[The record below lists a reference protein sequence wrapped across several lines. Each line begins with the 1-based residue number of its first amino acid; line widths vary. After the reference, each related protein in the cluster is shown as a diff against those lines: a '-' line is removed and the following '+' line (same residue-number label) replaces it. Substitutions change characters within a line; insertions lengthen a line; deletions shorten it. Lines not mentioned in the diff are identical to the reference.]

1 MSKTLTLATI
11 TLIGELFYP
20 LLKRVFFRNNIEPM
34 ASIKTEN
41 KLALSTFL
49 SQGAIVI
56 FNFTLVYYLRE
67 CGINSVGI
75 GVASSIYPTLYF
87 LGCIFMP
94 KVLPSINGKT
104 RILMADIGMALS
116 GIILTLIKNEALIM
130 VDLVFYGL
138 FQSLLWTNMETW
150 ITGGKEG
157 DELTSRLTLFN
168 FSWSFSVGLA
178 TSFSGFVSEY
188 STRLSIW
195 SGCTFF
201 LISALLVALSG
212 RSYDSKEKKEEVIE
226 IDNSSPL
233 RFPSWIGVLL
243 VYTGYSLVLT
253 VFPQYALDNL
263 GYSESITGNILL
275 FRGISVTIA
284 FLVMQKNRA
293 WQKGVGPILLSQSLF
308 ALLTFLIL
316 AFKSIPA
323 YAVLFALYG
332 GVFALSYNL
341 SIFHGAEGAKER
353 HKRMVIHEV
362 LLTIGTIVGSLVGGF
377 VYQYF
382 SFKTLVLTIT
392 VISLSTVVTEYFVVF
407 IKRK

>member
-1 MSKTLTLATI
+1 
-11 TLIGELFYP
+11 
-20 LLKRVFFRNNIEPM
+20 M
-34 ASIKTEN
+34 AHFKTEN

-49 SQGAIVI
+49 SQGSIVI

-67 CGINSVGI
+67 CGIDSVGI
-75 GVASSIYPTLYF
+75 GLASSIYPTLYF

-94 KVLPSINGKT
+94 KLLPSLKGKA
-104 RILMADIGMALS
+104 RILAANIGMAFTGLV
-116 GIILTLIKNEALIM
+116 LTFIKNEALIM
-130 VDLVFYGL
+130 TDLVFYGL

-195 SGCTFF
+195 SGCVFF

-212 RSYDSKEKKEEVIE
+212 RSYDSKKEKEEIVSE
-226 IDNSSPL
+226 DHSSPL
-233 RFPSWIGVLL
+233 RFPSWAGVLL

-253 VFPQYALDNL
+253 VFPQYAMDTL
-263 GYSESITGNILL
+263 GYSESVTGNILL

-284 FLVMQKNRA
+284 FLIMQKARV
-293 WQKGVGPILLSQSLF
+293 WQKGVGPILGSQAFF
-308 ALLTFLIL
+308 AILTFLMLFLRSIA
-316 AFKSIPA
+316 AFAI
-323 YAVLFALYG
+323 LFALYG
-332 GVFALSYNL
+332 FVFALSYDL
-341 SIFHGAEGAKER
+341 SIFHGAEGAKDR

-362 LLTIGTIVGSLVGGF
+362 LLTLGTIIGSLVGGF

-382 SFKTLVLTIT
+382 SFKTLVLTISILSV
-392 VISLSTVVTEYFVVF
+392 VIVVIKALALS
-407 IKRK
+407 IKRE

>member
-1 MSKTLTLATI
+1 
-11 TLIGELFYP
+11 
-20 LLKRVFFRNNIEPM
+20 M
-34 ASIKTEN
+34 AHFKTEN

-49 SQGAIVI
+49 SQGSIVI

-67 CGINSVGI
+67 CGIDSVGI
-75 GVASSIYPTLYF
+75 GLASSIYPTLYF

-94 KVLPSINGKT
+94 KFLPSLKGKA
-104 RILMADIGMALS
+104 RILAANIGMAFTGLV
-116 GIILTLIKNEALIM
+116 LTFIKNEALIM
-130 VDLVFYGL
+130 TDLVFYGL

-157 DELTSRLTLFN
+157 GELTSRLTLFN

-195 SGCTFF
+195 SGCVFF

-212 RSYDSKEKKEEVIE
+212 RSYDSKKEKEEIVSE
-226 IDNSSPL
+226 DHSSPL
-233 RFPSWIGVLL
+233 RFPSWAGVLL

-253 VFPQYALDNL
+253 VFPQYAMDTL
-263 GYSESITGNILL
+263 GYSESVTGNILL

-284 FLVMQKNRA
+284 FLIMQKARV
-293 WQKGVGPILLSQSLF
+293 WQKGVGPILGSQAFF
-308 ALLTFLIL
+308 AILTFLML
-316 AFKSIPA
+316 FLRSVAAFAI
-323 YAVLFALYG
+323 LFALYG
-332 GVFALSYNL
+332 FVFALSYDL
-341 SIFHGAEGAKER
+341 SIFHGAEGAKDR

-362 LLTIGTIVGSLVGGF
+362 LLTLGTIIGSLVGGF

-382 SFKTLVLTIT
+382 SFKTLVLTISILSV
-392 VISLSTVVTEYFVVF
+392 VIVVIEALALS

>member
-1 MSKTLTLATI
+1 
-11 TLIGELFYP
+11 
-20 LLKRVFFRNNIEPM
+20 M
-34 ASIKTEN
+34 AHFKTEN

-49 SQGAIVI
+49 SQGSIVI

-67 CGINSVGI
+67 CGIDSVGI
-75 GVASSIYPTLYF
+75 GLASSIYPTLYF

-94 KVLPSINGKT
+94 KFLPSLKGKA
-104 RILMADIGMALS
+104 RILAANIGMAFTGLV
-116 GIILTLIKNEALIM
+116 LTFIKNEALIM
-130 VDLVFYGL
+130 TDLVFYGL

-195 SGCTFF
+195 SGCVFF

-212 RSYDSKEKKEEVIE
+212 RSYDSKKEKEEIVSE
-226 IDNSSPL
+226 DHSSPL
-233 RFPSWIGVLL
+233 RFPSWAGVLL

-253 VFPQYALDNL
+253 VFPQYAMDTL
-263 GYSESITGNILL
+263 GYSESVTGNILL

-284 FLVMQKNRA
+284 FLIMQKARV
-293 WQKGVGPILLSQSLF
+293 WQKGVGPILGSQAFF
-308 ALLTFLIL
+308 AILTFLMLFLRSIA
-316 AFKSIPA
+316 AFAI
-323 YAVLFALYG
+323 LFALYG
-332 GVFALSYNL
+332 FVFALSYDL
-341 SIFHGAEGAKER
+341 SIFHGAEGAKDR

-362 LLTIGTIVGSLVGGF
+362 LLTLGTIIGSLVGGF

-382 SFKTLVLTIT
+382 SFKTLVLTISILSM
-392 VISLSTVVTEYFVVF
+392 VIVVIEALALS

>member
-1 MSKTLTLATI
+1 MDSFNIPSRARHFTC
-11 TLIGELFYP
+11 FV
-20 LLKRVFFRNNIEPM
+20 LKIVFQRNNIKPM
-34 ASIKTEN
+34 AHFKTEN

-49 SQGAIVI
+49 SQGSIVI

-67 CGINSVGI
+67 CGIDSVGI
-75 GVASSIYPTLYF
+75 GLASSIYPTLYF

-94 KVLPSINGKT
+94 KLLPSLNGKA
-104 RILMADIGMALS
+104 RILAANIGMAFTGLV
-116 GIILTLIKNEALIM
+116 LTFIKNEALIM
-130 VDLVFYGL
+130 TDLVFYGL

-157 DELTSRLTLFN
+157 GELTSRLTLFN

-195 SGCTFF
+195 SGCVFF

-212 RSYDSKEKKEEVIE
+212 RSYDSKKEKEEIVSE
-226 IDNSSPL
+226 DHSSPL
-233 RFPSWIGVLL
+233 RFPSWAGVLL

-253 VFPQYALDNL
+253 VFPQYAMDTL
-263 GYSESITGNILL
+263 GYSESVTGNILL

-284 FLVMQKNRA
+284 FLIMQKARV
-293 WQKGVGPILLSQSLF
+293 WQKGVGPILGSQAFF
-308 ALLTFLIL
+308 AILTFLML
-316 AFKSIPA
+316 FLRSVAAFAI
-323 YAVLFALYG
+323 LFALYG
-332 GVFALSYNL
+332 FVFALSYDL
-341 SIFHGAEGAKER
+341 SIFHGAEGAKDR

-362 LLTIGTIVGSLVGGF
+362 LLTLGTIIGSLVGGF

-382 SFKTLVLTIT
+382 SFKTLVLTISILSV
-392 VISLSTVVTEYFVVF
+392 VIVVIEALALS

>member
-1 MSKTLTLATI
+1 
-11 TLIGELFYP
+11 
-20 LLKRVFFRNNIEPM
+20 M
-34 ASIKTEN
+34 AHFKTEN

-49 SQGAIVI
+49 SQGSIVI

-67 CGINSVGI
+67 CGIDSVGI
-75 GVASSIYPTLYF
+75 GLASSIYPALYF

-94 KVLPSINGKT
+94 KLLPSLNGKA
-104 RILMADIGMALS
+104 RILAANIGMAFTGLV
-116 GIILTLIKNEALIM
+116 LTFIKNEALIM
-130 VDLVFYGL
+130 TDLVFYGL

-157 DELTSRLTLFN
+157 GELTSRLTLFN

-195 SGCTFF
+195 SGCVFF

-212 RSYDSKEKKEEVIE
+212 RSYDSKKEKEEIVSE
-226 IDNSSPL
+226 DHSSPL
-233 RFPSWIGVLL
+233 RFPSWAGVLL

-253 VFPQYALDNL
+253 VFPQYAMDTL
-263 GYSESITGNILL
+263 GYSESVTGNILL

-284 FLVMQKNRA
+284 FLIMQKARV
-293 WQKGVGPILLSQSLF
+293 WQKGVGPILGSQAFF
-308 ALLTFLIL
+308 AILTFLMLFLRSIA
-316 AFKSIPA
+316 AFAI
-323 YAVLFALYG
+323 LFALYG
-332 GVFALSYNL
+332 FVFALSYDL
-341 SIFHGAEGAKER
+341 SIFHGAEGAKDR

-362 LLTIGTIVGSLVGGF
+362 LLTLGTIIGSLVGGF

-382 SFKTLVLTIT
+382 SFKTLVLTISILSM
-392 VISLSTVVTEYFVVF
+392 VIVVIEALALS
-407 IKRK
+407 IKRE

>member
-1 MSKTLTLATI
+1 
-11 TLIGELFYP
+11 
-20 LLKRVFFRNNIEPM
+20 M
-34 ASIKTEN
+34 AHFKTEN

-49 SQGAIVI
+49 SQGSIVI

-67 CGINSVGI
+67 CGIDSVGI
-75 GVASSIYPTLYF
+75 GLASSIYPTLYF

-94 KVLPSINGKT
+94 KFLPSLNGKA
-104 RILMADIGMALS
+104 RILAANIGMAFTGLV
-116 GIILTLIKNEALIM
+116 LTFIKNEALIM
-130 VDLVFYGL
+130 TDLVFYGL

-195 SGCTFF
+195 SGCVFF

-212 RSYDSKEKKEEVIE
+212 RSYDSKKEKEEIVSE
-226 IDNSSPL
+226 DHSSPL
-233 RFPSWIGVLL
+233 RFPSWAGVLL

-253 VFPQYALDNL
+253 VFPQYAMDTL
-263 GYSESITGNILL
+263 GYSESVTGNILL
-275 FRGISVTIA
+275 FRGISVTVA
-284 FLVMQKNRA
+284 FLIMQKARV
-293 WQKGVGPILLSQSLF
+293 WQKGVGPILGSQAFF
-308 ALLTFLIL
+308 AILTFLML
-316 AFKSIPA
+316 FLRSVAAFAI
-323 YAVLFALYG
+323 LFALYG
-332 GVFALSYNL
+332 FVFALSYDL
-341 SIFHGAEGAKER
+341 SIFHGAEGAKDR

-362 LLTIGTIVGSLVGGF
+362 LLTLGTIIGSLVGGF

-382 SFKTLVLTIT
+382 SFKTLVLTISILSV
-392 VISLSTVVTEYFVVF
+392 VIVVIEALALS
-407 IKRK
+407 IKRE

>member
-1 MSKTLTLATI
+1 MDSFNIPSRARHFTC
-11 TLIGELFYP
+11 FV
-20 LLKRVFFRNNIEPM
+20 LKIVFQRNNIKPM
-34 ASIKTEN
+34 AHFKTEN

-49 SQGAIVI
+49 SQGSIVI

-67 CGINSVGI
+67 CGIDSVGI
-75 GVASSIYPTLYF
+75 GLASSIYPTLYF

-94 KVLPSINGKT
+94 KLLPSLKGKA
-104 RILMADIGMALS
+104 RILAANIGMAFTGLV
-116 GIILTLIKNEALIM
+116 LTFIKNEALIM
-130 VDLVFYGL
+130 TDLVFYGL

-195 SGCTFF
+195 SGCVFF

-212 RSYDSKEKKEEVIE
+212 RSYDSKKEKEEIVSE
-226 IDNSSPL
+226 DHSSPL
-233 RFPSWIGVLL
+233 RFPSWAGVLL

-253 VFPQYALDNL
+253 VFPQYAMDTL
-263 GYSESITGNILL
+263 GYSESVTGNILL

-284 FLVMQKNRA
+284 FLIMQKARV
-293 WQKGVGPILLSQSLF
+293 WQKGVGPILGSQAFF
-308 ALLTFLIL
+308 AILTFLMLFLRSIA
-316 AFKSIPA
+316 AFAI
-323 YAVLFALYG
+323 LFALYG
-332 GVFALSYNL
+332 FVFALSYDL
-341 SIFHGAEGAKER
+341 SIFHGAEGANDR

-362 LLTIGTIVGSLVGGF
+362 LLTIGTIIGSLVGGF

-382 SFKTLVLTIT
+382 SFKTLVLTISILSM
-392 VISLSTVVTEYFVVF
+392 VIVVIEALALS

>member
-1 MSKTLTLATI
+1 MDSFNIPSRARHFTC
-11 TLIGELFYP
+11 FV
-20 LLKRVFFRNNIEPM
+20 LKIVFQRNNIKPM
-34 ASIKTEN
+34 AHFKTEN

-49 SQGAIVI
+49 SQGSIVI

-67 CGINSVGI
+67 CGIDSVGI
-75 GVASSIYPTLYF
+75 GLASSIYPTLYF

-94 KVLPSINGKT
+94 KLLPSLKGKA
-104 RILMADIGMALS
+104 RILAANIGMAFTGLV
-116 GIILTLIKNEALIM
+116 LTFIKNEALIM
-130 VDLVFYGL
+130 TDLVFYGL

-195 SGCTFF
+195 SGCVFF

-212 RSYDSKEKKEEVIE
+212 RSYDSKKEKEEIVSE
-226 IDNSSPL
+226 DHSSPL
-233 RFPSWIGVLL
+233 RFPSWAGVLL

-253 VFPQYALDNL
+253 VFPQYAMDTL
-263 GYSESITGNILL
+263 GYSESVTGNILL

-284 FLVMQKNRA
+284 FLIMQKARV
-293 WQKGVGPILLSQSLF
+293 WQKGVGPILGSQAFF
-308 ALLTFLIL
+308 AILTFLMLFLRSIA
-316 AFKSIPA
+316 AFAI
-323 YAVLFALYG
+323 LFALYG
-332 GVFALSYNL
+332 FVFALSYDL
-341 SIFHGAEGAKER
+341 SIFHGAEGAKDR

-362 LLTIGTIVGSLVGGF
+362 LLTLGTIIGSLVGGF

-382 SFKTLVLTIT
+382 SFKTLVLTISILSM
-392 VISLSTVVTEYFVVF
+392 VIVVIEALALS
-407 IKRK
+407 IKRE

>member
-1 MSKTLTLATI
+1 MDSFNIPSRARHFTC
-11 TLIGELFYP
+11 FV
-20 LLKRVFFRNNIEPM
+20 LKIVFQRNNIKPM
-34 ASIKTEN
+34 AHFKTEN

-49 SQGAIVI
+49 SQGSIVI
-56 FNFTLVYYLRE
+56 FDFTLVYYLRE
-67 CGINSVGI
+67 CGIDSVGI
-75 GVASSIYPTLYF
+75 GLASSIYPTLYF

-94 KVLPSINGKT
+94 KLLPSLKGKA
-104 RILMADIGMALS
+104 RILAANIGMAFTGLV
-116 GIILTLIKNEALIM
+116 LTFIKNEALIM
-130 VDLVFYGL
+130 TDLVFYGL

-195 SGCTFF
+195 SGCVFF

-212 RSYDSKEKKEEVIE
+212 RSYDSKKEKEEIVSE
-226 IDNSSPL
+226 DHSSPL
-233 RFPSWIGVLL
+233 RFPSWAGVLL

-253 VFPQYALDNL
+253 VFPQYAMDTL
-263 GYSESITGNILL
+263 GYSESVTGNILL

-284 FLVMQKNRA
+284 FLIMQKARV
-293 WQKGVGPILLSQSLF
+293 WQKGVGPILGSQAFF
-308 ALLTFLIL
+308 AILTFLMLFLRSIA
-316 AFKSIPA
+316 AFAI
-323 YAVLFALYG
+323 LFALYG
-332 GVFALSYNL
+332 FVFALSYDL
-341 SIFHGAEGAKER
+341 SIFHGAEGAKDR

-362 LLTIGTIVGSLVGGF
+362 LLTIGTIIGSLVGGF

-382 SFKTLVLTIT
+382 SFKTLVLTISILSV
-392 VISLSTVVTEYFVVF
+392 VIVVIEALALS
-407 IKRK
+407 IKRE

>member
-1 MSKTLTLATI
+1 MDSFNIPSRARHFTC
-11 TLIGELFYP
+11 FV
-20 LLKRVFFRNNIEPM
+20 LKIVFQRNNIKPM
-34 ASIKTEN
+34 AHFKTEN

-49 SQGAIVI
+49 SQGSIVI

-67 CGINSVGI
+67 CGIDSVGI
-75 GVASSIYPTLYF
+75 GLASSIYPTLYF

-94 KVLPSINGKT
+94 KLLPSLNGKA
-104 RILMADIGMALS
+104 RILAANIGMAFTGLV
-116 GIILTLIKNEALIM
+116 LTFIKNEALIM
-130 VDLVFYGL
+130 TDLVFYGL

-195 SGCTFF
+195 SGCVFF

-212 RSYDSKEKKEEVIE
+212 RSYDSKKEKEEIVSE
-226 IDNSSPL
+226 DHSSPL
-233 RFPSWIGVLL
+233 RFPSWAGVLL

-253 VFPQYALDNL
+253 VFPQYAMDTL
-263 GYSESITGNILL
+263 GYSESVTGNILL

-284 FLVMQKNRA
+284 FLIMQKARV
-293 WQKGVGPILLSQSLF
+293 WQKGVGPILGSQAFF
-308 ALLTFLIL
+308 AILTFLMLFLRSIA
-316 AFKSIPA
+316 AFAI
-323 YAVLFALYG
+323 LFALYG
-332 GVFALSYNL
+332 FVFALSYDL
-341 SIFHGAEGAKER
+341 SIFHGAEGAKDR

-362 LLTIGTIVGSLVGGF
+362 LLTLGTIIGSLVGGF

-382 SFKTLVLTIT
+382 SFKTLVLTISILSV
-392 VISLSTVVTEYFVVF
+392 VIVVIEALALS
-407 IKRK
+407 IKRE

>member
-1 MSKTLTLATI
+1 
-11 TLIGELFYP
+11 
-20 LLKRVFFRNNIEPM
+20 M
-34 ASIKTEN
+34 AHFKTEN

-49 SQGAIVI
+49 SQGSIVI

-67 CGINSVGI
+67 CGIDSVGI
-75 GVASSIYPTLYF
+75 GLASSIYPTLYF

-94 KVLPSINGKT
+94 KLLPSLKGKA
-104 RILMADIGMALS
+104 RILAANIGMAFTGLV
-116 GIILTLIKNEALIM
+116 LTFIKNEALIM
-130 VDLVFYGL
+130 TDLVFYGL

-157 DELTSRLTLFN
+157 GELTSRLTLFN

-195 SGCTFF
+195 SGCVFF

-212 RSYDSKEKKEEVIE
+212 RSYDSKKEKEEIVSE
-226 IDNSSPL
+226 DHSSPL
-233 RFPSWIGVLL
+233 RFPSWAGVLL

-253 VFPQYALDNL
+253 VFPQYAMDTL
-263 GYSESITGNILL
+263 GYSESVTGNILL

-284 FLVMQKNRA
+284 FLIMQKARV
-293 WQKGVGPILLSQSLF
+293 WQKGVGPILGSQAFF
-308 ALLTFLIL
+308 AILTFLMLFLRSIA
-316 AFKSIPA
+316 AFAI
-323 YAVLFALYG
+323 LFALYG
-332 GVFALSYNL
+332 FVFALSYDL
-341 SIFHGAEGAKER
+341 SIFHGAEGAKDR

-362 LLTIGTIVGSLVGGF
+362 LLTIGTIIGSLVGGF

-382 SFKTLVLTIT
+382 SFKTLVLTISILSV
-392 VISLSTVVTEYFVVF
+392 VIVVIEALALS
-407 IKRK
+407 IKRE

>member
-1 MSKTLTLATI
+1 MDSFNIPSRARHFTC
-11 TLIGELFYP
+11 FV
-20 LLKRVFFRNNIEPM
+20 LKIVFQRNNIKPM
-34 ASIKTEN
+34 AHFKTEN

-49 SQGAIVI
+49 SQGSIVI

-67 CGINSVGI
+67 CGIDSVGI
-75 GVASSIYPTLYF
+75 GLASSIYPTLYF

-94 KVLPSINGKT
+94 KLLPSLKGKA
-104 RILMADIGMALS
+104 RILAANIGMAFTGLV
-116 GIILTLIKNEALIM
+116 LTFIKNEALIM
-130 VDLVFYGL
+130 TDLVFYGL

-195 SGCTFF
+195 SGCVFF

-212 RSYDSKEKKEEVIE
+212 RSYDSKKEKEEIVSE
-226 IDNSSPL
+226 DHSSPL
-233 RFPSWIGVLL
+233 RFPSWAGVLL

-253 VFPQYALDNL
+253 VFPQYAMDTL
-263 GYSESITGNILL
+263 GYSESVTGNILL

-284 FLVMQKNRA
+284 FLIMQKARV
-293 WQKGVGPILLSQSLF
+293 WQKGVGPILGSQAFF
-308 ALLTFLIL
+308 AILTFLMLFLRSIA
-316 AFKSIPA
+316 AFAI
-323 YAVLFALYG
+323 LFALYG
-332 GVFALSYNL
+332 FVFALSYDL
-341 SIFHGAEGAKER
+341 SIFHGAEGAKDR

-362 LLTIGTIVGSLVGGF
+362 LLTLGTIIGSLVGGF

-382 SFKTLVLTIT
+382 SFKTLVLTISILSV
-392 VISLSTVVTEYFVVF
+392 VIVVIEALALS

>member
-1 MSKTLTLATI
+1 MDSFNIPSRARHFTC
-11 TLIGELFYP
+11 FV
-20 LLKRVFFRNNIEPM
+20 LKIVFQRNNIKPM
-34 ASIKTEN
+34 AHFKTEN

-49 SQGAIVI
+49 SQGSIVI

-67 CGINSVGI
+67 CGIDSVGI
-75 GVASSIYPTLYF
+75 GLASSIYPTLYF

-94 KVLPSINGKT
+94 KLLPSLKGKA
-104 RILMADIGMALS
+104 RILAANIGMAFTGLV
-116 GIILTLIKNEALIM
+116 LTFIKNEALIM
-130 VDLVFYGL
+130 TDLVFYGL

-195 SGCTFF
+195 SGCVFF

-212 RSYDSKEKKEEVIE
+212 RSYDSKKEKEEIVSE
-226 IDNSSPL
+226 DHSSPL
-233 RFPSWIGVLL
+233 RFPSWAGVLL

-253 VFPQYALDNL
+253 VFPQYAMDTL
-263 GYSESITGNILL
+263 GYSESVTGNILL

-284 FLVMQKNRA
+284 FLIMQKARV
-293 WQKGVGPILLSQSLF
+293 WQKGVGPILGSQAFF
-308 ALLTFLIL
+308 AILTFLMLFLRSIA
-316 AFKSIPA
+316 AFAI
-323 YAVLFALYG
+323 LFALYG
-332 GVFALSYNL
+332 FVFALSYDL
-341 SIFHGAEGAKER
+341 SIFHGAEGAKDR

-362 LLTIGTIVGSLVGGF
+362 LLTLGTIIGSLVGGF

-382 SFKTLVLTIT
+382 SFKTLVLTISILSV
-392 VISLSTVVTEYFVVF
+392 VIVVIEALALS
-407 IKRK
+407 IKRE

>member
-1 MSKTLTLATI
+1 MDSFNIPSRARHFTC
-11 TLIGELFYP
+11 FV
-20 LLKRVFFRNNIEPM
+20 LKIVFQRNNIKPM
-34 ASIKTEN
+34 AHFKTEN

-49 SQGAIVI
+49 SQGSIVI

-67 CGINSVGI
+67 CGIDSVGI
-75 GVASSIYPTLYF
+75 GLASSIYPTLYF

-94 KVLPSINGKT
+94 KFLPSLKGKA
-104 RILMADIGMALS
+104 RILAANIGMAFTGLV
-116 GIILTLIKNEALIM
+116 LTFIKNEALIM
-130 VDLVFYGL
+130 TDLVFYGL

-157 DELTSRLTLFN
+157 GELTSRLTLFN

-195 SGCTFF
+195 SGCVFF

-212 RSYDSKEKKEEVIE
+212 RSYDSKKEKEEIVSE
-226 IDNSSPL
+226 DHSSPL
-233 RFPSWIGVLL
+233 RFPSWAGVLL

-253 VFPQYALDNL
+253 VFPQYAMDTL
-263 GYSESITGNILL
+263 GYSESVTGNILL

-284 FLVMQKNRA
+284 FLIMQKARV
-293 WQKGVGPILLSQSLF
+293 WQKGVGPILGSQAFF
-308 ALLTFLIL
+308 AILTFLMLFLRSIA
-316 AFKSIPA
+316 AFAI
-323 YAVLFALYG
+323 LFALYG
-332 GVFALSYNL
+332 FVFALSYDL
-341 SIFHGAEGAKER
+341 SIFHGAEGAKDR

-362 LLTIGTIVGSLVGGF
+362 LLTLGTIIGSLVGGF

-382 SFKTLVLTIT
+382 SFKTLVLTISILSV
-392 VISLSTVVTEYFVVF
+392 VIVVIEALALS

>member
-1 MSKTLTLATI
+1 
-11 TLIGELFYP
+11 
-20 LLKRVFFRNNIEPM
+20 M
-34 ASIKTEN
+34 AHFKTEN

-49 SQGAIVI
+49 SQGSIVI

-67 CGINSVGI
+67 CGIDSVGI
-75 GVASSIYPTLYF
+75 GLASSIYPTLYF

-94 KVLPSINGKT
+94 KFLPSLKGKA
-104 RILMADIGMALS
+104 RILAANIGMAFTGLV
-116 GIILTLIKNEALIM
+116 LTFIKNEALIM
-130 VDLVFYGL
+130 TDLVFYGL

-195 SGCTFF
+195 SGCVFF

-212 RSYDSKEKKEEVIE
+212 RSYDSKKEKEEIVSE
-226 IDNSSPL
+226 DHSSPL
-233 RFPSWIGVLL
+233 RFPSWAGVLL

-253 VFPQYALDNL
+253 VFPQYAMDTL
-263 GYSESITGNILL
+263 GYSESVTGNILL

-284 FLVMQKNRA
+284 FLIMQKARV
-293 WQKGVGPILLSQSLF
+293 WQKGVGPILGSQAFF
-308 ALLTFLIL
+308 AILTFLMLFLRSIA
-316 AFKSIPA
+316 AFAI
-323 YAVLFALYG
+323 LFALYG
-332 GVFALSYNL
+332 FVFALSYDL
-341 SIFHGAEGAKER
+341 SIFHGAEGAKDR

-362 LLTIGTIVGSLVGGF
+362 LLTLGTSIGSLVGGV
-377 VYQYF
+377 VYQSF
-382 SFKTLVLTIT
+382 SFKTLVLTISILSV
-392 VISLSTVVTEYFVVF
+392 VIVVIEALALS
-407 IKRK
+407 IKRE

>member
-1 MSKTLTLATI
+1 
-11 TLIGELFYP
+11 
-20 LLKRVFFRNNIEPM
+20 M
-34 ASIKTEN
+34 AHFKTEN

-49 SQGAIVI
+49 SQGSIVI

-67 CGINSVGI
+67 CGIDSVGI
-75 GVASSIYPTLYF
+75 GLASSIYPTLYF

-94 KVLPSINGKT
+94 KLLPSLKGKA
-104 RILMADIGMALS
+104 RILAANIGMALT
-116 GIILTLIKNEALIM
+116 GLVLTFIKNEALIM
-130 VDLVFYGL
+130 TDLVFYGL

-157 DELTSRLTLFN
+157 GELTFRLTLFN

-195 SGCTFF
+195 SGCVFF

-212 RSYDSKEKKEEVIE
+212 RSYDSKKEKEEIVSE
-226 IDNSSPL
+226 DHSSPL
-233 RFPSWIGVLL
+233 RFPSWAGVLL

-253 VFPQYALDNL
+253 VFPQYAMDTL
-263 GYSESITGNILL
+263 GYSESVTGNILL

-284 FLVMQKNRA
+284 FLIMQKARV
-293 WQKGVGPILLSQSLF
+293 WQKGVGPILGSQAFF
-308 ALLTFLIL
+308 AILTFLMLFLRSIA
-316 AFKSIPA
+316 AFAI
-323 YAVLFALYG
+323 LFALYG
-332 GVFALSYNL
+332 FVFALSYDL
-341 SIFHGAEGAKER
+341 SIFHGAEGAKDR

-362 LLTIGTIVGSLVGGF
+362 LLTLGTIIGSLVGGF

-382 SFKTLVLTIT
+382 SFKTLVLTISILSV
-392 VISLSTVVTEYFVVF
+392 VIVVIEALALS
-407 IKRK
+407 IKRE

>member
-1 MSKTLTLATI
+1 
-11 TLIGELFYP
+11 
-20 LLKRVFFRNNIEPM
+20 M
-34 ASIKTEN
+34 AHFKTEN

-49 SQGAIVI
+49 SQGSIVI

-67 CGINSVGI
+67 CGIDSVGI
-75 GVASSIYPTLYF
+75 GLASSIYPTLYF

-94 KVLPSINGKT
+94 KFLPSLKGKA
-104 RILMADIGMALS
+104 RILAANIGMAFTGLV
-116 GIILTLIKNEALIM
+116 LTFIKNEALIM
-130 VDLVFYGL
+130 TDLVFYGL

-157 DELTSRLTLFN
+157 NELTSRLTLFN

-195 SGCTFF
+195 SGCVFF

-212 RSYDSKEKKEEVIE
+212 RSYDSKKEKEEIVSE
-226 IDNSSPL
+226 DHSSPL
-233 RFPSWIGVLL
+233 RFPSWAGVLL

-253 VFPQYALDNL
+253 VFPQYAMDTL
-263 GYSESITGNILL
+263 GYSESVTGNILL

-284 FLVMQKNRA
+284 FLIMQKVRV
-293 WQKGVGPILLSQSLF
+293 WQKGVGPILGSQAFF
-308 ALLTFLIL
+308 AILTFLMLFLRSIA
-316 AFKSIPA
+316 AFAI
-323 YAVLFALYG
+323 LFALYG
-332 GVFALSYNL
+332 FVFALSYDL
-341 SIFHGAEGAKER
+341 SIFHGAEGAKDR

-362 LLTIGTIVGSLVGGF
+362 LLTLGTIIGSLVGGF

-382 SFKTLVLTIT
+382 SFKTLVLTISILSM
-392 VISLSTVVTEYFVVF
+392 VIVVIEALALS

>member
-1 MSKTLTLATI
+1 
-11 TLIGELFYP
+11 
-20 LLKRVFFRNNIEPM
+20 M
-34 ASIKTEN
+34 AHFKTEN

-49 SQGAIVI
+49 SQGSIVI

-67 CGINSVGI
+67 CGIDSVGI
-75 GVASSIYPTLYF
+75 GLASSIYPTLYF

-94 KVLPSINGKT
+94 KLLPSLKGKA
-104 RILMADIGMALS
+104 RILAANIGMAFTGLV
-116 GIILTLIKNEALIM
+116 LTFIKNEALIM
-130 VDLVFYGL
+130 TDLVFYGL

-195 SGCTFF
+195 SGCVFF

-212 RSYDSKEKKEEVIE
+212 RSYDSKKEKEEIVSE
-226 IDNSSPL
+226 DHSSPL
-233 RFPSWIGVLL
+233 RFPSWAGVLL

-253 VFPQYALDNL
+253 VFPQYAMDTL
-263 GYSESITGNILL
+263 GYSESVTGNILL

-284 FLVMQKNRA
+284 FLIMQKARV
-293 WQKGVGPILLSQSLF
+293 WQKGVGPILGSQAFF
-308 ALLTFLIL
+308 AILTFLMLFLRSIA
-316 AFKSIPA
+316 AFAI
-323 YAVLFALYG
+323 LFALYG
-332 GVFALSYNL
+332 FVFALSYDL
-341 SIFHGAEGAKER
+341 SIFHGAEGAKDR

-362 LLTIGTIVGSLVGGF
+362 LLTIGTIIGSLVGGF

-382 SFKTLVLTIT
+382 SFKTLVLTISILSV
-392 VISLSTVVTEYFVVF
+392 VIVVIEALALS

>member
-1 MSKTLTLATI
+1 
-11 TLIGELFYP
+11 
-20 LLKRVFFRNNIEPM
+20 M
-34 ASIKTEN
+34 AHFKTEN

-49 SQGAIVI
+49 SQGSIVI

-67 CGINSVGI
+67 CGIDSVGI
-75 GVASSIYPTLYF
+75 GLASSIYPTLYF

-94 KVLPSINGKT
+94 KLLPSLKGKA
-104 RILMADIGMALS
+104 RILAANIGMAFTGLV
-116 GIILTLIKNEALIM
+116 LTFIKNEALIM
-130 VDLVFYGL
+130 TDLVFYGL

-195 SGCTFF
+195 SGCVFF

-212 RSYDSKEKKEEVIE
+212 RSYDSKKEKEEIVSE
-226 IDNSSPL
+226 DHSSPL
-233 RFPSWIGVLL
+233 RFPSWAGVLL

-253 VFPQYALDNL
+253 VFPQYAMDTL
-263 GYSESITGNILL
+263 GYSESVTGNILL

-284 FLVMQKNRA
+284 FLIMQKARV
-293 WQKGVGPILLSQSLF
+293 WQKGVGPILGSQAFF
-308 ALLTFLIL
+308 AILTFLMLFLRSIA
-316 AFKSIPA
+316 AFAI
-323 YAVLFALYG
+323 LFALYG
-332 GVFALSYNL
+332 FVFALSYDL
-341 SIFHGAEGAKER
+341 SIFHGAEGAKDR

-362 LLTIGTIVGSLVGGF
+362 LLTLGTIIGSLVGGF

-382 SFKTLVLTIT
+382 SFKTLVLTISILSM
-392 VISLSTVVTEYFVVF
+392 VIVVIEALALS
-407 IKRK
+407 IKREQSIAL

>member
-1 MSKTLTLATI
+1 MDSFNIPSRARHFTC
-11 TLIGELFYP
+11 FV
-20 LLKRVFFRNNIEPM
+20 LKIVFQRNNIKPM
-34 ASIKTEN
+34 AHFKTEN

-49 SQGAIVI
+49 SQGSIVI

-67 CGINSVGI
+67 CGIDSVGI
-75 GVASSIYPTLYF
+75 GLASSIYPTLYF

-94 KVLPSINGKT
+94 KLLPSLKGKA
-104 RILMADIGMALS
+104 RILAANIGMALT
-116 GIILTLIKNEALIM
+116 GLVLTFIKNEALIM
-130 VDLVFYGL
+130 TDLVFYGL

-195 SGCTFF
+195 SGCVFF

-212 RSYDSKEKKEEVIE
+212 RSYDSKKEKEEIVSE
-226 IDNSSPL
+226 DHSSPL
-233 RFPSWIGVLL
+233 RFPSWAGVLL

-253 VFPQYALDNL
+253 VFPQYAMDTL
-263 GYSESITGNILL
+263 GYSESVTGNILL

-284 FLVMQKNRA
+284 FLIMQKARV
-293 WQKGVGPILLSQSLF
+293 WQKGVGPILGSQAFF
-308 ALLTFLIL
+308 AILTFLML
-316 AFKSIPA
+316 FLRSVAAFAI
-323 YAVLFALYG
+323 LFALYG
-332 GVFALSYNL
+332 FVFALSYDL
-341 SIFHGAEGAKER
+341 SIFHGAEGAKDR

-362 LLTIGTIVGSLVGGF
+362 LLTLGTIIGSLVGGF

-382 SFKTLVLTIT
+382 SFKTLVLTISILSM
-392 VISLSTVVTEYFVVF
+392 VIVVIEALALS
-407 IKRK
+407 IKRE

>member
-1 MSKTLTLATI
+1 
-11 TLIGELFYP
+11 
-20 LLKRVFFRNNIEPM
+20 M
-34 ASIKTEN
+34 AHFKTEN

-49 SQGAIVI
+49 SQGSIVI

-67 CGINSVGI
+67 CGIDSVGI
-75 GVASSIYPTLYF
+75 GLASSIYPTLYF

-94 KVLPSINGKT
+94 KFLPSLKGKA
-104 RILMADIGMALS
+104 RILAANIGMAFTGLV
-116 GIILTLIKNEALIM
+116 LTFIKNEALIM
-130 VDLVFYGL
+130 TDLVFYGL

-157 DELTSRLTLFN
+157 GELTSRLTLFN

-195 SGCTFF
+195 SGCVFF

-212 RSYDSKEKKEEVIE
+212 RSYDSKKEKEEIVSE
-226 IDNSSPL
+226 DHSSPL
-233 RFPSWIGVLL
+233 RFPSWAGVLL

-253 VFPQYALDNL
+253 VFPQYAMDTL
-263 GYSESITGNILL
+263 GYSESVTGNILL

-284 FLVMQKNRA
+284 FLIMQKARV
-293 WQKGVGPILLSQSLF
+293 WQKGVGPILGSQAFF
-308 ALLTFLIL
+308 AILTFLML
-316 AFKSIPA
+316 FLRSVAAFAI
-323 YAVLFALYG
+323 LFALYG
-332 GVFALSYNL
+332 FVFALSYDL
-341 SIFHGAEGAKER
+341 SIFHGAEGAKDR

-362 LLTIGTIVGSLVGGF
+362 LLTLGTIIGSLVGGF

-382 SFKTLVLTIT
+382 SFKTLVFTISILSV
-392 VISLSTVVTEYFVVF
+392 VIVVIEALALS
-407 IKRK
+407 IKRE

>member
-1 MSKTLTLATI
+1 
-11 TLIGELFYP
+11 
-20 LLKRVFFRNNIEPM
+20 M
-34 ASIKTEN
+34 AHFKTEN

-49 SQGAIVI
+49 SQGSIVI

-67 CGINSVGI
+67 CGIDSVGI
-75 GVASSIYPTLYF
+75 GLASSIYPTLYF

-94 KVLPSINGKT
+94 KLLPSLKGKA
-104 RILMADIGMALS
+104 RILAANIGMAFTGLV
-116 GIILTLIKNEALIM
+116 LTFIKNEALIM
-130 VDLVFYGL
+130 TDLVFYGL

-195 SGCTFF
+195 SGCVFF

-212 RSYDSKEKKEEVIE
+212 RSYDSKKEKEEIVSE
-226 IDNSSPL
+226 DHSSPL
-233 RFPSWIGVLL
+233 RFPSWAGVLL

-253 VFPQYALDNL
+253 VFPQYAMDTL
-263 GYSESITGNILL
+263 GYSESVTGNILL

-284 FLVMQKNRA
+284 FLIMQKARV
-293 WQKGVGPILLSQSLF
+293 WQKGVGPILGSKAFF
-308 ALLTFLIL
+308 AILTFLMLFLRSIA
-316 AFKSIPA
+316 AFAI
-323 YAVLFALYG
+323 LFALYG
-332 GVFALSYNL
+332 FVFALSYDL
-341 SIFHGAEGAKER
+341 SIFHGAEGAKDR

-362 LLTIGTIVGSLVGGF
+362 LLTLGTIIGSLVGGF

-382 SFKTLVLTIT
+382 SFKTLVLTISILSV
-392 VISLSTVVTEYFVVF
+392 VIVVIEALALS
-407 IKRK
+407 IKRE

>member
-1 MSKTLTLATI
+1 
-11 TLIGELFYP
+11 
-20 LLKRVFFRNNIEPM
+20 M
-34 ASIKTEN
+34 AHFKTEN

-49 SQGAIVI
+49 SQSSIVI

-67 CGINSVGI
+67 CGIDSVGI
-75 GVASSIYPTLYF
+75 GLASSIYPTLYF

-94 KVLPSINGKT
+94 KFLPSLNGKA
-104 RILMADIGMALS
+104 RILAANIGMAFTGLV
-116 GIILTLIKNEALIM
+116 LTFIKNEALIM
-130 VDLVFYGL
+130 TDLVFYGL

-157 DELTSRLTLFN
+157 GELTSRLTLFN

-195 SGCTFF
+195 SGCVFF

-212 RSYDSKEKKEEVIE
+212 RSYDSKKEKEEIVSE
-226 IDNSSPL
+226 DHSSPL
-233 RFPSWIGVLL
+233 RFPSWAGVLL

-253 VFPQYALDNL
+253 VFPQYAMDTL
-263 GYSESITGNILL
+263 GYSESVTGNILL

-284 FLVMQKNRA
+284 FLIMEKVRV
-293 WQKGVGPILLSQSLF
+293 WQKGVGPILGSQAFF
-308 ALLTFLIL
+308 AILTFLMLFLRSIA
-316 AFKSIPA
+316 AFAI
-323 YAVLFALYG
+323 LFALYG
-332 GVFALSYNL
+332 FVFALSYDL
-341 SIFHGAEGAKER
+341 SIFHGAEGAKDR

-362 LLTIGTIVGSLVGGF
+362 LLTLGTIIGSLVGGF

-382 SFKTLVLTIT
+382 SFKTLVLTISILSM
-392 VISLSTVVTEYFVVF
+392 VIVVIEALALS
-407 IKRK
+407 IKRE

>member
-1 MSKTLTLATI
+1 
-11 TLIGELFYP
+11 
-20 LLKRVFFRNNIEPM
+20 M
-34 ASIKTEN
+34 AHFKTEN

-49 SQGAIVI
+49 SQGSIVI

-67 CGINSVGI
+67 CGIDSVGI
-75 GVASSIYPTLYF
+75 GLASSIYPTLYF

-94 KVLPSINGKT
+94 KLLPSLKGKA
-104 RILMADIGMALS
+104 RILAANIGMAFTGLV
-116 GIILTLIKNEALIM
+116 LTFIKNEALIM
-130 VDLVFYGL
+130 TDLVFYGL

-195 SGCTFF
+195 SGCVFF

-212 RSYDSKEKKEEVIE
+212 RSYDSKKEKEEIVSE
-226 IDNSSPL
+226 DHSSPL
-233 RFPSWIGVLL
+233 RFPSWAGVLL

-253 VFPQYALDNL
+253 VFPQYAMDTL
-263 GYSESITGNILL
+263 GYSESVTGNILL
-275 FRGISVTIA
+275 VRGISVTIA
-284 FLVMQKNRA
+284 FLIMQEARV
-293 WQKGVGPILLSQSLF
+293 WQKGVGPILGSQAFF
-308 ALLTFLIL
+308 AILTFLMLFLRSIA
-316 AFKSIPA
+316 AFAI
-323 YAVLFALYG
+323 LFALYG
-332 GVFALSYNL
+332 FVFALSYDL
-341 SIFHGAEGAKER
+341 SIFHGAEGAKDR

-362 LLTIGTIVGSLVGGF
+362 LLTLGTIIGSLVGGF

-382 SFKTLVLTIT
+382 SFKTLVLTISILSM
-392 VISLSTVVTEYFVVF
+392 VIVVIEALALS

>member
-1 MSKTLTLATI
+1 MDSFNIPSRARHFTC
-11 TLIGELFYP
+11 FV
-20 LLKRVFFRNNIEPM
+20 LKIVFQRNNIKPM
-34 ASIKTEN
+34 AHFKTEN

-49 SQGAIVI
+49 SQGSIVI

-67 CGINSVGI
+67 CGIDSVGI
-75 GVASSIYPTLYF
+75 GLASSIYPTLYF

-94 KVLPSINGKT
+94 KLLPSLKGKA
-104 RILMADIGMALS
+104 RILAANIGMAFTGLV
-116 GIILTLIKNEALIM
+116 LTFIKNEALIM
-130 VDLVFYGL
+130 TDLVFYGL

-195 SGCTFF
+195 SGCVFF

-212 RSYDSKEKKEEVIE
+212 RSYDSQTEKEEIVSE
-226 IDNSSPL
+226 DHSSPL
-233 RFPSWIGVLL
+233 RFPSWAGVLL

-253 VFPQYALDNL
+253 VFPQYAMDTL
-263 GYSESITGNILL
+263 GYSESVTGNILL

-284 FLVMQKNRA
+284 FLIMQKARV
-293 WQKGVGPILLSQSLF
+293 WQKGVGPILGSQAFF
-308 ALLTFLIL
+308 AILTFLMLFLRSIA
-316 AFKSIPA
+316 AFAI
-323 YAVLFALYG
+323 LFALYG
-332 GVFALSYNL
+332 FVFALSYDL
-341 SIFHGAEGAKER
+341 SIFHGAEGAKDR

-362 LLTIGTIVGSLVGGF
+362 LLTLGTIIGSLVGGF

-382 SFKTLVLTIT
+382 SFKTLVLTISILSV
-392 VISLSTVVTEYFVVF
+392 VIVVIEALALS
-407 IKRK
+407 IKRE

>member
-1 MSKTLTLATI
+1 MDSFNIPSRARHFTC
-11 TLIGELFYP
+11 FV
-20 LLKRVFFRNNIEPM
+20 LKIVFQRNNIKPM
-34 ASIKTEN
+34 AHFKTEN

-49 SQGAIVI
+49 SQGSIVI

-67 CGINSVGI
+67 CGIDSVGI
-75 GVASSIYPTLYF
+75 GLASSIYPTLYF

-94 KVLPSINGKT
+94 KFLPSLKGKA
-104 RILMADIGMALS
+104 RILAANIGMAFTGLV
-116 GIILTLIKNEALIM
+116 LTFIKNEALIM
-130 VDLVFYGL
+130 TDLVFYGL

-157 DELTSRLTLFN
+157 GELTSRLTLFN

-195 SGCTFF
+195 SGCVFF

-212 RSYDSKEKKEEVIE
+212 RSYDSKKEKEEIVSE
-226 IDNSSPL
+226 DHSSPL
-233 RFPSWIGVLL
+233 RFPSWAGVLL

-253 VFPQYALDNL
+253 VFPQYAMDTL
-263 GYSESITGNILL
+263 GYSESVTGNILL

-284 FLVMQKNRA
+284 FLIMQKARV
-293 WQKGVGPILLSQSLF
+293 WQKGVGPILGSQAFF
-308 ALLTFLIL
+308 AILTFLMLFLRSIA
-316 AFKSIPA
+316 AFAI
-323 YAVLFALYG
+323 LFALYG
-332 GVFALSYNL
+332 FVFALSYDL
-341 SIFHGAEGAKER
+341 SIFHGAEGAKDR

-362 LLTIGTIVGSLVGGF
+362 LLTIGTIIGSLVGGF

-382 SFKTLVLTIT
+382 SFKTLVLTISILSV
-392 VISLSTVVTEYFVVF
+392 VIVVIEALALS

>member
-1 MSKTLTLATI
+1 MDSFNIPSRARHFTC
-11 TLIGELFYP
+11 FV
-20 LLKRVFFRNNIEPM
+20 LKIVFQRNNIKPM
-34 ASIKTEN
+34 AHFKTEN

-49 SQGAIVI
+49 SQGSIVI

-67 CGINSVGI
+67 CGIDSVGI
-75 GVASSIYPTLYF
+75 GLASSIYPTLYF

-94 KVLPSINGKT
+94 KLLPSLKGKA
-104 RILMADIGMALS
+104 RILAANIGMAFTGLV
-116 GIILTLIKNEALIM
+116 LTFIKNEALIM
-130 VDLVFYGL
+130 TDLVFYGL

-157 DELTSRLTLFN
+157 GELTSRLTLFN

-195 SGCTFF
+195 SGCVFF

-212 RSYDSKEKKEEVIE
+212 RSYDSKKEKEEIVSE
-226 IDNSSPL
+226 DHSSPL
-233 RFPSWIGVLL
+233 RFPSWAGVLL

-253 VFPQYALDNL
+253 VFPQYAMDTL
-263 GYSESITGNILL
+263 GYSESVTGNILL

-284 FLVMQKNRA
+284 FLIMQKARV
-293 WQKGVGPILLSQSLF
+293 WQKGVGPILGSQAFS
-308 ALLTFLIL
+308 AILTFLMLFLRSIA
-316 AFKSIPA
+316 AFAI
-323 YAVLFALYG
+323 LFALYG
-332 GVFALSYNL
+332 FVFALSYDL
-341 SIFHGAEGAKER
+341 SIFHGAEGAKDR

-362 LLTIGTIVGSLVGGF
+362 LLTIGTIIGSLVGGF

-382 SFKTLVLTIT
+382 SFKTLVLTISILSM
-392 VISLSTVVTEYFVVF
+392 VIVIIEALALS
-407 IKRK
+407 IKRE

>member
-1 MSKTLTLATI
+1 
-11 TLIGELFYP
+11 
-20 LLKRVFFRNNIEPM
+20 M
-34 ASIKTEN
+34 AHFKTEN

-49 SQGAIVI
+49 SQGSIVI

-67 CGINSVGI
+67 CGIDSVGI
-75 GVASSIYPTLYF
+75 GLASSIYPTLYF

-94 KVLPSINGKT
+94 KLLPSLKGKA
-104 RILMADIGMALS
+104 RILAANIGMAFTGLV
-116 GIILTLIKNEALIM
+116 LTFIKNEALIM
-130 VDLVFYGL
+130 TDLVFYGL

-157 DELTSRLTLFN
+157 GELTSRLTLFN

-195 SGCTFF
+195 SGCVFF

-212 RSYDSKEKKEEVIE
+212 RSYDSKKEKEEIVSE
-226 IDNSSPL
+226 DHSSPL
-233 RFPSWIGVLL
+233 RFPSWAGVLL

-253 VFPQYALDNL
+253 VFPQYAMDTL
-263 GYSESITGNILL
+263 GYSESVTGNILL

-284 FLVMQKNRA
+284 FLIMQKARV
-293 WQKGVGPILLSQSLF
+293 WQKGVGPILGSQAFF
-308 ALLTFLIL
+308 AILTFLML
-316 AFKSIPA
+316 FLRSVAAF
-323 YAVLFALYG
+323 AVLFALYG
-332 GVFALSYNL
+332 FVFALSYDL
-341 SIFHGAEGAKER
+341 SIFHGAEGAKDR

-362 LLTIGTIVGSLVGGF
+362 LLTLGTIIGSLVGGF

-382 SFKTLVLTIT
+382 SFKTLVLTISILSM
-392 VISLSTVVTEYFVVF
+392 VIVVIEALALS

>member
-1 MSKTLTLATI
+1 
-11 TLIGELFYP
+11 
-20 LLKRVFFRNNIEPM
+20 M
-34 ASIKTEN
+34 AHFKTEN

-49 SQGAIVI
+49 SQGSIVI

-67 CGINSVGI
+67 CGIDSVGI
-75 GVASSIYPTLYF
+75 GLASSIYPTLYF

-94 KVLPSINGKT
+94 KLLPSLKGKA
-104 RILMADIGMALS
+104 RILAANIGMAFTGLV
-116 GIILTLIKNEALIM
+116 LTFIKNEALIM
-130 VDLVFYGL
+130 TDLVFYGL

-195 SGCTFF
+195 SGCVFF

-212 RSYDSKEKKEEVIE
+212 RSYDSKKEKEEIVSE
-226 IDNSSPL
+226 DHSSPL
-233 RFPSWIGVLL
+233 RFPSWAGVLL

-253 VFPQYALDNL
+253 VFPQYAMDTL
-263 GYSESITGNILL
+263 GYSESVTGNILL
-275 FRGISVTIA
+275 FRGISVTVA
-284 FLVMQKNRA
+284 FLIMQKARV
-293 WQKGVGPILLSQSLF
+293 WQKGVGPILGSQAFF
-308 ALLTFLIL
+308 AILTFLMLFLRSIA
-316 AFKSIPA
+316 AFAI
-323 YAVLFALYG
+323 LFALYG
-332 GVFALSYNL
+332 FVFALSYDL
-341 SIFHGAEGAKER
+341 SIFHGAEGAKDR

-362 LLTIGTIVGSLVGGF
+362 LLTLGTIIGSLVGGF

-382 SFKTLVLTIT
+382 SFKSLVLTISILSV
-392 VISLSTVVTEYFVVF
+392 VIVVIEALALS

>member
-1 MSKTLTLATI
+1 
-11 TLIGELFYP
+11 
-20 LLKRVFFRNNIEPM
+20 M
-34 ASIKTEN
+34 AHFKTEN

-49 SQGAIVI
+49 SQGSIVI

-67 CGINSVGI
+67 CGIDSVGI
-75 GVASSIYPTLYF
+75 GLASSIYPTLYF

-94 KVLPSINGKT
+94 KLLPSLKGKA
-104 RILMADIGMALS
+104 RILAANIGMAFTGLV
-116 GIILTLIKNEALIM
+116 LTFIKNEALIM
-130 VDLVFYGL
+130 TDLVFYGL

-157 DELTSRLTLFN
+157 GELTSRLTLFN

-195 SGCTFF
+195 SGCVFF

-212 RSYDSKEKKEEVIE
+212 RSYDSKKEKEEIVSE
-226 IDNSSPL
+226 DHSSPL
-233 RFPSWIGVLL
+233 RFPSWAGVLL

-253 VFPQYALDNL
+253 VFPQYAMDTL
-263 GYSESITGNILL
+263 GYSESVTGNILL

-284 FLVMQKNRA
+284 FLIMQKARV
-293 WQKGVGPILLSQSLF
+293 WQKGVGPILGSQAFF
-308 ALLTFLIL
+308 AILTFLML
-316 AFKSIPA
+316 FLRYVAAFAI
-323 YAVLFALYG
+323 LFALYG
-332 GVFALSYNL
+332 FVFALSYDL
-341 SIFHGAEGAKER
+341 SIFHGAEGAKDR

-362 LLTIGTIVGSLVGGF
+362 LLTLGTIIGSLVGGF

-382 SFKTLVLTIT
+382 SFKTLVLTISILSV
-392 VISLSTVVTEYFVVF
+392 VIVVIEALALS
-407 IKRK
+407 IKRE

>member
-1 MSKTLTLATI
+1 
-11 TLIGELFYP
+11 
-20 LLKRVFFRNNIEPM
+20 M
-34 ASIKTEN
+34 AHFKTEN

-49 SQGAIVI
+49 SQGSIVI

-67 CGINSVGI
+67 CGIDSVGI
-75 GVASSIYPTLYF
+75 GLASSIYPTLYF

-94 KVLPSINGKT
+94 KLLPSLKGKA
-104 RILMADIGMALS
+104 RILAANIGMAFTGLV
-116 GIILTLIKNEALIM
+116 LTFIKNEALIM
-130 VDLVFYGL
+130 TDLVFYGL

-157 DELTSRLTLFN
+157 GELTSRLTLFN

-195 SGCTFF
+195 SGCVFF

-212 RSYDSKEKKEEVIE
+212 RSYDSKKEKEEIVSE
-226 IDNSSPL
+226 DHSSPL
-233 RFPSWIGVLL
+233 RFPSWAGVLL

-253 VFPQYALDNL
+253 VFPQYAMDTL
-263 GYSESITGNILL
+263 GYSESVTGNILL

-284 FLVMQKNRA
+284 FLIMEKARV
-293 WQKGVGPILLSQSLF
+293 WQKGVGPILGSQAFF
-308 ALLTFLIL
+308 AILTFLMLFLRSIA
-316 AFKSIPA
+316 AFAI
-323 YAVLFALYG
+323 LFALYG
-332 GVFALSYNL
+332 FVFALSYDL
-341 SIFHGAEGAKER
+341 SIFHGAEGAKDR

-362 LLTIGTIVGSLVGGF
+362 LLTLGTIIGSLVGGF

-382 SFKTLVLTIT
+382 SFKTLVLTISILSM
-392 VISLSTVVTEYFVVF
+392 VIVVIEALALS

>member
-1 MSKTLTLATI
+1 MDSFNIPSRARHFTC
-11 TLIGELFYP
+11 FV
-20 LLKRVFFRNNIEPM
+20 LKIVFQRNNIKPM
-34 ASIKTEN
+34 AHFKTEN

-49 SQGAIVI
+49 SQGSIVI

-67 CGINSVGI
+67 CGIDSVGI
-75 GVASSIYPTLYF
+75 GLASSIYPTLYF

-94 KVLPSINGKT
+94 KLLPSLKGKA
-104 RILMADIGMALS
+104 RILAANIGMAFTGLV
-116 GIILTLIKNEALIM
+116 LTFIKNEALIM
-130 VDLVFYGL
+130 TDLVFYGL

-195 SGCTFF
+195 SGCIFF

-212 RSYDSKEKKEEVIE
+212 RSYDSKKEKEEIVSE
-226 IDNSSPL
+226 DHSSPL
-233 RFPSWIGVLL
+233 RFPSWAGVLL

-253 VFPQYALDNL
+253 VFPQYAMDTL
-263 GYSESITGNILL
+263 GYSESVTGNILL

-284 FLVMQKNRA
+284 FLIMQKARV
-293 WQKGVGPILLSQSLF
+293 WQKGVGPILGSQAFF
-308 ALLTFLIL
+308 AILTFLMLFLRSIA
-316 AFKSIPA
+316 AFAI
-323 YAVLFALYG
+323 LFALYG
-332 GVFALSYNL
+332 FVFALSYDL
-341 SIFHGAEGAKER
+341 SIFHGAEGAKDR

-362 LLTIGTIVGSLVGGF
+362 LLTLGTIIGSLVGGF

-382 SFKTLVLTIT
+382 SFKTLVLTISILSM
-392 VISLSTVVTEYFVVF
+392 VIVVIEALALS

>member
-1 MSKTLTLATI
+1 
-11 TLIGELFYP
+11 
-20 LLKRVFFRNNIEPM
+20 M
-34 ASIKTEN
+34 AHFKTEN

-49 SQGAIVI
+49 SQGSIVI

-67 CGINSVGI
+67 CGIDSVGI
-75 GVASSIYPTLYF
+75 GLASSIYPTLYF

-94 KVLPSINGKT
+94 KLLPSLKGKA
-104 RILMADIGMALS
+104 RILAANIGMAFTGLV
-116 GIILTLIKNEALIM
+116 LTFIKNEAMIM
-130 VDLVFYGL
+130 TDLVFYGL

-195 SGCTFF
+195 SGCVFF

-212 RSYDSKEKKEEVIE
+212 RSYDSKKEKEEIVSE
-226 IDNSSPL
+226 DHSSPL
-233 RFPSWIGVLL
+233 RFPSWAGVLL

-253 VFPQYALDNL
+253 VFPQYAMDTL
-263 GYSESITGNILL
+263 GYSESVTGNILL

-284 FLVMQKNRA
+284 FLIMQKARV
-293 WQKGVGPILLSQSLF
+293 WQKGVGPILGSQAFF
-308 ALLTFLIL
+308 AILTFLML
-316 AFKSIPA
+316 FLRSVAAFAI
-323 YAVLFALYG
+323 LFALYG
-332 GVFALSYNL
+332 FVFALSYDL
-341 SIFHGAEGAKER
+341 SIFHGAEGAKDR

-362 LLTIGTIVGSLVGGF
+362 LLTLGTIIGSLVGGF

-382 SFKTLVLTIT
+382 SFKTLVLTISILSV
-392 VISLSTVVTEYFVVF
+392 VIVVIEALALS
-407 IKRK
+407 IKRE

>member
-1 MSKTLTLATI
+1 MDSFNIPSRARHFTC
-11 TLIGELFYP
+11 FV
-20 LLKRVFFRNNIEPM
+20 LKIVFQRNNIKPM
-34 ASIKTEN
+34 AHFKTEN

-49 SQGAIVI
+49 SQGSIVI

-67 CGINSVGI
+67 CGIDSVGI
-75 GVASSIYPTLYF
+75 GLASSIYPTLYF

-94 KVLPSINGKT
+94 KFLPSLKGKA
-104 RILMADIGMALS
+104 RILAANIGMAFTGLV
-116 GIILTLIKNEALIM
+116 LTFIKNEALIM
-130 VDLVFYGL
+130 TDLVFYGL

-195 SGCTFF
+195 SGCVFF

-212 RSYDSKEKKEEVIE
+212 RSYDSKKEKEEIVSE
-226 IDNSSPL
+226 DHSSPL
-233 RFPSWIGVLL
+233 RFPSWAGVLL

-253 VFPQYALDNL
+253 VFPQYAMDTL
-263 GYSESITGNILL
+263 GYSESVTGNILL

-284 FLVMQKNRA
+284 FLIMQKARV
-293 WQKGVGPILLSQSLF
+293 WQKGVGPILGSQAFF
-308 ALLTFLIL
+308 AILTFLMLFLRSIA
-316 AFKSIPA
+316 AFAI
-323 YAVLFALYG
+323 LFALYG
-332 GVFALSYNL
+332 FVFALSYDL
-341 SIFHGAEGAKER
+341 SIFHGAEGAKDR

-362 LLTIGTIVGSLVGGF
+362 LLTLGTIIGSLVGGF

-382 SFKTLVLTIT
+382 SFKTLVLTISILSV
-392 VISLSTVVTEYFVVF
+392 VIVVIEALALS
-407 IKRK
+407 IKRE

>member
-1 MSKTLTLATI
+1 MDSFNIPSRARHFTC
-11 TLIGELFYP
+11 FV
-20 LLKRVFFRNNIEPM
+20 LKIVFQRNNIKPM
-34 ASIKTEN
+34 AHFKTEN

-49 SQGAIVI
+49 SQGSIVI

-67 CGINSVGI
+67 CGIDSVGI
-75 GVASSIYPTLYF
+75 GLASSIYPTLYF

-94 KVLPSINGKT
+94 KFLPSLKGKA
-104 RILMADIGMALS
+104 RILAANIGMAFTGLV
-116 GIILTLIKNEALIM
+116 LTFIKNEALIM
-130 VDLVFYGL
+130 TDLVFYGL

-195 SGCTFF
+195 SGCVFF

-212 RSYDSKEKKEEVIE
+212 RSYDSKKEKEEVVSE
-226 IDNSSPL
+226 DHSSPL
-233 RFPSWIGVLL
+233 RFPSWAGVLL

-253 VFPQYALDNL
+253 VFPQYAMDTL
-263 GYSESITGNILL
+263 GYSESVTGNILL

-284 FLVMQKNRA
+284 FLIMQKARV
-293 WQKGVGPILLSQSLF
+293 WQKGVGPILGSQAFF
-308 ALLTFLIL
+308 AILTFLMLFLRSIA
-316 AFKSIPA
+316 AFAI
-323 YAVLFALYG
+323 LFALYG
-332 GVFALSYNL
+332 FVFALSYDL
-341 SIFHGAEGAKER
+341 SIFHGAEGAKDR

-362 LLTIGTIVGSLVGGF
+362 LLTLGTIIGSLVGGF

-382 SFKTLVLTIT
+382 SFKTLVLTISILSV
-392 VISLSTVVTEYFVVF
+392 VIVVIEALALS

>member
-1 MSKTLTLATI
+1 MDSFNIPSLARHFTC
-11 TLIGELFYP
+11 FV
-20 LLKRVFFRNNIEPM
+20 LKIVFQRNNIKPM
-34 ASIKTEN
+34 AHFKTEN

-49 SQGAIVI
+49 SQGSIVI

-67 CGINSVGI
+67 CGIDSVGI
-75 GVASSIYPTLYF
+75 GLASSIYPTLYF

-94 KVLPSINGKT
+94 KLLPSLKGKA
-104 RILMADIGMALS
+104 RILAANIGMALT
-116 GIILTLIKNEALIM
+116 GLVLTFIKNEALIM
-130 VDLVFYGL
+130 TDLVFYGL

-157 DELTSRLTLFN
+157 GELTSRLTLFN

-195 SGCTFF
+195 SGCVFF

-212 RSYDSKEKKEEVIE
+212 RSYDSKKEKEEIVSE
-226 IDNSSPL
+226 DHSSPL
-233 RFPSWIGVLL
+233 RFPSWAGVLL

-253 VFPQYALDNL
+253 VFPQYAMDTL
-263 GYSESITGNILL
+263 GYSESVTGNILL

-284 FLVMQKNRA
+284 FLIMQKARV
-293 WQKGVGPILLSQSLF
+293 WQKGVGPILGSQAFF
-308 ALLTFLIL
+308 AILTFLML
-316 AFKSIPA
+316 FLRSVAAFAI
-323 YAVLFALYG
+323 LFALYG
-332 GVFALSYNL
+332 FVFALSYDL
-341 SIFHGAEGAKER
+341 SIFHGAEGAKDR

-362 LLTIGTIVGSLVGGF
+362 LLTLGTIIGSLVGGF

-382 SFKTLVLTIT
+382 SFKTLVLTISILSV
-392 VISLSTVVTEYFVVF
+392 VIVVIEALALS

>member
-1 MSKTLTLATI
+1 MDSFNIPSRARHFTC
-11 TLIGELFYP
+11 FV
-20 LLKRVFFRNNIEPM
+20 LKIVFQRNNIKPM
-34 ASIKTEN
+34 AHFKTEN

-49 SQGAIVI
+49 SQGSIVI

-67 CGINSVGI
+67 CGIDSVGI
-75 GVASSIYPTLYF
+75 GLASSIYPTLYF

-94 KVLPSINGKT
+94 KLLPSLNGKA
-104 RILMADIGMALS
+104 RILAANIGMAFTGLV
-116 GIILTLIKNEALIM
+116 LTFIKNEALIM
-130 VDLVFYGL
+130 TDLVFYGL

-195 SGCTFF
+195 SGCVFF

-212 RSYDSKEKKEEVIE
+212 RSYDSKKEKEEIVSE
-226 IDNSSPL
+226 DHSSPL
-233 RFPSWIGVLL
+233 RFPSWAGVLL

-253 VFPQYALDNL
+253 VFPQYAMDTL
-263 GYSESITGNILL
+263 GYSESVTGNILL

-284 FLVMQKNRA
+284 FLIMQKARV
-293 WQKGVGPILLSQSLF
+293 WQKGVGPILGSQAFF
-308 ALLTFLIL
+308 AILTFLML
-316 AFKSIPA
+316 FLRSVAAFAI
-323 YAVLFALYG
+323 LFALYG
-332 GVFALSYNL
+332 FVFALSYDL
-341 SIFHGAEGAKER
+341 SIFHGAEGAKDR

-362 LLTIGTIVGSLVGGF
+362 LLTLGTIIGSLVGGF

-382 SFKTLVLTIT
+382 SFKTLVLTISILSV
-392 VISLSTVVTEYFVVF
+392 VIVVIEALALS
-407 IKRK
+407 IKRE